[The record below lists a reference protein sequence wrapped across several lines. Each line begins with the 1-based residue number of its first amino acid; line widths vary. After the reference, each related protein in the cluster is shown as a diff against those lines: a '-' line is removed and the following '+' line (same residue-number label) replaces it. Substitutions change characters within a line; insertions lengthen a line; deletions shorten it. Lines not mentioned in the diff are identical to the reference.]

1 MLCHDPALIGKHAGP
16 WKHILRNAQRDQ
28 TRAAAYSMR
37 TVRTVILHF
46 MCIDANTVPLA
57 PHGLVCKVNMLQFT
71 PVPCQQMSDVWSL
84 VHLARIA
91 RRGGYPL
98 RMPSDFPRTLRVAL
112 FRATTAACVDAL
124 DHDARWE
131 RFSPTFNMCAAP
143 PSLLCQ

>member
-1 MLCHDPALIGKHAGP
+1 MLFRGFASCG
-16 WKHILRNAQRDQ
+16 Q
-28 TRAAAYSMR
+28 
-37 TVRTVILHF
+37 TVIFLSQ
-46 MCIDANTVPLA
+46 N
-57 PHGLVCKVNMLQFT
+57 
-71 PVPCQQMSDVWSL
+71 PVSVQMSDVWRL

-131 RFSPTFNMCAAP
+131 RFSLTFNMCAAS
-143 PSLLCQ
+143 PSVLLQCTIAADLAQCRWCWPSHYGAKP